1 MLDLTLL
8 QLKVLWLINKKDSCG
23 YELMGTS
30 GRGKKRITQGTMY
43 PLLQSL
49 EKEGWIRSKTSGKR
63 GKKCYSIT
71 TAGRGVLQKACR
83 EFCNMYTEIFKEF
96 VCEVCGRK
104 V

>member
-23 YELMGTS
+23 YELMS
-30 GRGKKRITQGTMY
+30 SLGRGKKKITQGTMY

-49 EKEGWIRSKTSGKR
+49 EKEKWIEPETSGKR

-71 TAGRGVLQKACR
+71 PTGKKILQKACK
-83 EFCNMYTEIFKEF
+83 EFCSIYNDIFKEF

>member
-23 YELMGTS
+23 YEMMCTL
-30 GRGKKRITQGTMY
+30 GRGKKKITQGTMY

-49 EKEGWIRSKTSGKR
+49 EREGWIESKTSGKR
-63 GKKCYSIT
+63 GKKYYST
-71 TAGRGVLQKACR
+71 TPAGKKVLQNACK
-83 EFCNMYTEIFKEF
+83 EFCKIYNDIFKEF

-104 V
+104 A